1 MKPSSIL
8 PVALIALSA
17 AAAAAAGADPKV
29 TLVEDDASFTLANAQ
44 VSARVEK
51 RTGTL
56 ASLKYR
62 GLEMLGKASGKAYAY
77 WSHDGG
83 GSLGTS
89 RASAVLV
96 SPAANGGER
105 AIVSCS
111 FRPGPGGGNL
121 PADVDLRF
129 ALGRDDSGLYVSAVW
144 VHRPEQAGFRLG
156 EARYTIKLNER
167 VFDFLTIDAKR
178 RREMPT
184 PADWDRGTPLNMK
197 EARRL
202 TTGKHAG
209 EVEHKYDYSAVQ
221 FDTPAFGWSSTKEK
235 VGLWVVNP
243 TIEYLG
249 GGPTKVE
256 LTGHLDV
263 NAGAAPTL
271 CNYWVG
277 SHYGGSAFRVAA
289 GEAWSKTVG
298 PFLVYCN
305 SEGDA
310 DALWQDALRQTR
322 AEAAAWPY
330 AWAADAH
337 YPAAAGRGTVTGTL
351 AVADPQAPKLRVR
364 NLLVGLTL
372 PDVDW
377 QREARSY
384 QFWVRA
390 DGEGRFTIPHVR
402 PGTYTLHALAD
413 GVLGEFSRAG
423 VRVEAGQ
430 TRDLGGL
437 TWTPVRHG
445 RQLWEI
451 GVPDRTAA
459 EFRHGD
465 HYWQW
470 GLYLKYPEE
479 FPEDVQ
485 FVIGKS
491 AWTKDW
497 NYCQPPRVE
506 AGRVTPTTWS
516 IAFDL
521 PEAAKGKAT
530 LRLALAGSP
539 GRGGIQVRVN
549 DRSVGG
555 TGPLPNTGVMHRDGI
570 RGYWVERE
578 VPFDAAL
585 LKAGT
590 NVIRLTNPARNWTD
604 GVLYDYLRLELDESA
619 APPTER

>member
-1 MKPSSIL
+1 MKHARIAV
-8 PVALIALSA
+8 VALVALGAVASV
-17 AAAAAAGADPKV
+17 AAGAGPGV
-29 TLVEDDASFTLANAQ
+29 TLAEDDAGFTLANGL
-44 VSARVEK
+44 VTARVEK

-56 ASLKYR
+56 ASLRYR
-62 GLEMLGKASGKAYAY
+62 GLELLGKASGKPYAY

-83 GSLGTS
+83 GSLGAS

-96 SPAANGGER
+96 NPVANGGER
-105 AIVSCS
+105 AVVSCN

-129 ALGRDDSGLYVSAVW
+129 ALGRGDSGVYVWAVW

-243 TIEYLG
+243 SDEYLG

-289 GEAWSKTVG
+289 GEAWGKTVG
-298 PFLVYCN
+298 PFLLFCN
-305 SEGDA
+305 SGA
-310 DALWQDALRQTR
+310 DPDGLRQDALRQAR

-330 AWAADAH
+330 AWAADAD
-337 YPAAAGRGTVTGTL
+337 YPAADGRGTVTGTL
-351 AVADPQAPKLRVR
+351 TVTDPQAPKLRVR

-390 DGEGRFTIPHVR
+390 DADGHFTIPHVR
-402 PGTYTLHALAD
+402 PGTYTLHAIAD
-413 GVLGEFSRAG
+413 GVLGEFTRAG
-423 VRVEAGQ
+423 VAVEAGR
-430 TRDLGGL
+430 TRDLGAL

-465 HYWQW
+465 HYGQW

-479 FPEDVQ
+479 FSQDVHY
-485 FVIGKS
+485 VVGKS
-491 AWTKDW
+491 DWSKDW
-497 NYCQPPRVE
+497 NYCQPPHIE
-506 AGRVTPTTWS
+506 GNRVTPTTWS

-521 PEAAKGKAT
+521 PEAPKGKAT
-530 LRLALAGSP
+530 LRLAIAGSS

-549 DRSVGG
+549 DQSVGG
-555 TGPLPNTGVMHRDGI
+555 TGPLPVTGVMHRDGI
-570 RGYWVERE
+570 RGYWVERDM
-578 VPFDAAL
+578 PFDAAL

-590 NVIRLTNPARNWTD
+590 NVIRLTNRARNWTD

-619 APPTER
+619 ALPKDK